1 MHISIQT
8 EGPITGDWE
17 GGGGGGGEKFLFTN
31 RWAFNLGALQPG
43 YNHVGGITGRS
54 NLLIRF
60 LQAG

>member
-1 MHISIQT
+1 MHISIET
-8 EGPITGDWE
+8 DGPITGDW
-17 GGGGGGGEKFLFTN
+17 GESGETFLFTN

-43 YNHVGGITGRS
+43 FNHFRGITGRS